1 MAHGKRRR
9 SHRSSGGAAGLT
21 APGSASCLHSVDTH
35 PPTRHE
41 SASIWSRR
49 RVLLLN
55 STYEPLT
62 ALPMRRAIVMVI
74 CGKADIVHHDPGGP
88 VIHSATHSIVVP
100 SVIQLRTYVRVPY
113 RARVPDDPRR
123 AHAPRPFLLRLLRGA
138 GRHRRPRGATQ
149 PRW

>member
-1 MAHGKRRR
+1 MAHGKGRR
-9 SHRSSGGAAGLT
+9 SHRSSGAAAGLT
-21 APGSASCLHSVDTH
+21 GPATASSLHGVYSHRSTTGADTH
-35 PPTRHE
+35 PPARHE
-41 SASIWSRR
+41 TASIWSRR

-62 ALPMRRAIVMVI
+62 ALPMRRAIVMVV
-74 CGKADIVHHDPGGP
+74 CGKADIVHHDPAGP

-123 AHAPRPFLLRLLRGA
+123 ADAPRPVLLRLLRGA
-138 GRHRRPRGATQ
+138 G
-149 PRW
+149 